1 MAADA
6 NYLTVRVQVGWGD
19 CDPAGIVF
27 YPRFYAW
34 MDNVSH
40 VLAREM
46 GIPRELML
54 PPGIEMLGFPVVGTQ
69 AQYLAPARMDDI
81 LEVRTCVSRI
91 GRTSLSLRHEI
102 VRIEADATETLLVR
116 GREDRVF
123 IGHGSAGLRPRE
135 LTPRMR
141 QALARFV
148 EPPVEVDMQA
158 GPEAVDGLQRS

>member
-1 MAADA
+1 VASSG
-6 NYLTVRVQVGWGD
+6 NYLSVRVQVGWGD

-27 YPRFYAW
+27 HPRFYAW

-46 GIPRELML
+46 GIPREAMI
-54 PPGIEMLGFPVVGTQ
+54 PPGNDLLGFPVVGSQ
-69 AQYLAPARMDDI
+69 AQYVSPARMDDI
-81 LEVRTCVSRI
+81 LEVRTWVARI

-102 VRIEADATETLLVR
+102 VRIEADALETLIVR

-123 IGHGSAGLRPRE
+123 TGQGADGLRPRE

-141 QALARFV
+141 QILGRFA
-148 EPPVEVDMQA
+148 EPAADA
-158 GPEAVDGLQRS
+158 

>member
-1 MAADA
+1 MPS
-6 NYLTVRVQVGWGD
+6 NGNLGSYLSVRVQVGWGD

-34 MDNVSH
+34 MDTVSH

-46 GIPRELML
+46 GIARESML
-54 PPGIEMLGFPVVGTQ
+54 PPGSDLLGFPGVGTQ
-69 AQYLAPARMDDI
+69 AQYVSPARMDDL
-81 LEVRTCVSRI
+81 LEVRAWVARV

-102 VRIEADATETLLVR
+102 LRIEADGSETPIVR

-123 IGHGSAGLRPRE
+123 IVHGPAGLHARE

-141 QALARFV
+141 EALARFAD
-148 EPPVEVDMQA
+148 PQA
-158 GPEAVDGLQRS
+158 ESGANGLQRS